1 MEPRVNKMRWRTK
14 IGHSLERDDWDSGE
28 VFHLGLFRYTCL
40 RQHARQLKEGVF
52 FIVLVIHAWYAD
64 DNV

>member
-1 MEPRVNKMRWRTK
+1 
-14 IGHSLERDDWDSGE
+14 LERDDWDSGE

-52 FIVLVIHAWYAD
+52 CIVLVIHAWYAD